1 MTTQND
7 NEDASSSKVPV
18 VTAGDDAAVNTKSTE
33 TVIPST
39 PATTTTMTIQ
49 LTLTALPG
57 APRIPLD
64 VTLTDD
70 TDTAVVTTSSDLRQ
84 LVSSRTNI
92 PLSTLRLIYRG
103 RLITDNTT
111 DTTMNVIT
119 EYKLENGS
127 VLHCMGKPSVTTT
140 ETSPEVVTAS
150 STGTIAGNSIG
161 STPVT
166 TNAAAPTST
175 VSATTA
181 TTPASAS
188 STSSSSSS
196 VPSLQSALETMRASN
211 AMTIYAKCVKTLQ
224 KVLVNIIDHPLEEKY
239 RTIKV
244 NNAAFQKHFH
254 HVHNSTTV
262 LLACGFRWI
271 HPDEPENAAY
281 TMNASPEQW
290 PTLLQSK
297 ATIDRAVQQSTVTA
311 SSITASAAAATG
323 PGTMRPFGN
332 NSSSSSSSSGNA
344 FPFPPAG
351 GAMPDPAALQQQI
364 ANVMSN
370 PQQIQ
375 AMMQVRVFVIDECYH
390 CSFFSHLSSKL
401 LFLNFFTISYFML
414 YQGSYDSKYDSE

>member
-18 VTAGDDAAVNTKSTE
+18 VTAGDTSAGDDAVVNTKSTE

-39 PATTTTMTIQ
+39 PATTTTIMTIQ

-84 LVSSRTNI
+84 LVSTRTNI

-175 VSATTA
+175 VSATTT
-181 TTPASAS
+181 TTPAS
-188 STSSSSSS
+188 STSSSSSSS

-323 PGTMRPFGN
+323 PFGN
-332 NSSSSSSSSGNA
+332 SSSSSSSGNA
-344 FPFPPAG
+344 FPFPFPPAG

-375 AMMQVRVFVIDECYH
+375 AMMQVRVFEIVECYH
-390 CSFFSHLSSKL
+390 CSFFSHLSSTL

>member
-1 MTTQND
+1 
-7 NEDASSSKVPV
+7 
-18 VTAGDDAAVNTKSTE
+18 
-33 TVIPST
+33 
-39 PATTTTMTIQ
+39 
-49 LTLTALPG
+49 
-57 APRIPLD
+57 
-64 VTLTDD
+64 
-70 TDTAVVTTSSDLRQ
+70 
-84 LVSSRTNI
+84 
-92 PLSTLRLIYRG
+92 
-103 RLITDNTT
+103 
-111 DTTMNVIT
+111 
-119 EYKLENGS
+119 
-127 VLHCMGKPSVTTT
+127 
-140 ETSPEVVTAS
+140 
-150 STGTIAGNSIG
+150 
-161 STPVT
+161 
-166 TNAAAPTST
+166 
-175 VSATTA
+175 
-181 TTPASAS
+181 
-188 STSSSSSS
+188 
-196 VPSLQSALETMRASN
+196 MRASN

-271 HPDEPENAAY
+271 HSDEPENAAY

-311 SSITASAAAATG
+311 SSITTSAAAATG

-375 AMMQVRVFVIDECYH
+375 AMMQVRVFVIDKCYH
-390 CSFFSHLSSKL
+390 CSFFFSFVQQVVVSQ
-401 LFLNFFTISYFML
+401 FFTVSYFML
-414 YQGSYDSKYDSE
+414 CQGPYDSKYDSE

>member
-1 MTTQND
+1 
-7 NEDASSSKVPV
+7 
-18 VTAGDDAAVNTKSTE
+18 
-33 TVIPST
+33 
-39 PATTTTMTIQ
+39 
-49 LTLTALPG
+49 
-57 APRIPLD
+57 
-64 VTLTDD
+64 
-70 TDTAVVTTSSDLRQ
+70 
-84 LVSSRTNI
+84 
-92 PLSTLRLIYRG
+92 
-103 RLITDNTT
+103 
-111 DTTMNVIT
+111 
-119 EYKLENGS
+119 
-127 VLHCMGKPSVTTT
+127 
-140 ETSPEVVTAS
+140 
-150 STGTIAGNSIG
+150 
-161 STPVT
+161 
-166 TNAAAPTST
+166 
-175 VSATTA
+175 
-181 TTPASAS
+181 
-188 STSSSSSS
+188 
-196 VPSLQSALETMRASN
+196 
-211 AMTIYAKCVKTLQ
+211 MTIYAKCVKTLQ

-271 HPDEPENAAY
+271 HPHEPDNAAY

-311 SSITASAAAATG
+311 SSITTSAAAATG

-344 FPFPPAG
+344 FPFPFPPAG

-414 YQGSYDSKYDSE
+414 CQGSHDSKYDSE